1 MSIVIVCAA
10 IVVYSLWRLSTAKK
24 HLKQKEDEMR
34 HQMQQVIRTEQ
45 AKMDAV
51 VESMH
56 DGVVMIDASYKVVV
70 MNPAAR
76 KIVGN
81 LPQEQVTISHFIE
94 KFGSVVDIR
103 NRLDESLTQ
112 QKSFES
118 DRVQVRDQYFEIFIF
133 PVFNTDPTSGKSKV
147 VGGALI
153 MHNVTHE
160 MELQRVRQDFTSM
173 VVHELRAPLGAI
185 HKMSEVLQQ
194 PVSRKKDDIENRK
207 EYVHMIHQNASEM
220 LELISDILDAAK
232 IEAGKFEITPLPS
245 DMAEVI
251 HNRIQFFNATAH
263 DAHIEFNPV
272 IDPHLPKHAIFDPE
286 SFKQV
291 LNNLITN
298 AIKFSQPGG
307 TITIAAFTHQA
318 GDSIEFEIEKMHIK
332 LPTLLPNETFAHL
345 GTSLVGIVIDSG
357 QGISREHIGSLF
369 QKFKQLKPKGV
380 SPHKGTGL
388 GLAIA
393 KGIVE
398 THQGV
403 IGAVSEPGV
412 GSAFYFVIPLKE
424 SQQ

>member
-1 MSIVIVCAA
+1 MSIVIICTA
-10 IVVYSLWRLSTAKK
+10 IAGYSVWRLSTAKK
-24 HLKQKEDEMR
+24 DLKQKEAVMR
-34 HQMQQVIRTEQ
+34 LQMQEAIRAEQ

-51 VESMH
+51 VESMR
-56 DGVVMIDASYKVVV
+56 DGVVMIDAGYKVVV
-70 MNPAAR
+70 MNPAAKR
-76 KIVGN
+76 IVGN

-118 DRVQVRDQYFEIFIF
+118 DRVQVRDQYFEVFIF
-133 PVFNTDPTSGKSKV
+133 PVFNTDPTSGKSTV

-153 MHNVTHE
+153 LHNVTHE

-194 PVSRKKDDIENRK
+194 PASRKKEDIENRK
-207 EYVHMIHQNASEM
+207 EYVHLIHQNASEM
-220 LELISDILDAAK
+220 LELINDILDAAK
-232 IEAGKFEITPLPS
+232 IDAGKFEITPLPS

-251 HNRIQFFNATAH
+251 HNRIKFFNATAH
-263 DAHIEFNPV
+263 DAHIELKPE
-272 IDPHLPKHAIFDPE
+272 IDPNLPKHAIFDPE

-291 LNNLITN
+291 FNNLISN

-307 TITIAAFTHQA
+307 MITVAAFTHKE
-318 GDSIEFEIEKMHIK
+318 GESVETEIEKMHIK
-332 LPTLLPNETFAHL
+332 LPTLLPSETFAHL
-345 GTSLVGIVIDSG
+345 GTSLVAMVIDSG
-357 QGISREHIGSLF
+357 QGISREHMSSLF
-369 QKFKQLKPKGV
+369 QKFKQIKSKGV
-380 SPHKGTGL
+380 KGTGL

-398 THQGV
+398 SHHGV
-403 IGAVSEPGV
+403 IGAVSEPGI

-424 SQQ
+424 SQP